1 MRTVQYTSSLLYS
14 LLILL
19 FFVQI
24 QAQPNCSSS
33 CGEIKNISYPFRL
46 KGDPSGCGDSD
57 YELSCVDNKAILEIF
72 PGRYYVH
79 NISYHDQTIR
89 LVDVN
94 FANGSCGLPS
104 GPVETTDGFVRDVR
118 FRGYGLNP
126 GSRFRFVKC
135 STNISSVPEAANH
148 TTVPCLTRN
157 GTYVYAVYDGDYSYY
172 EPRKSCSV
180 ISLAPVDL
188 RKDVTKF
195 NSYEAVMELL
205 KAGFEIGW
213 SVKCRDC
220 SLAGKQ
226 CVVKSMEKPLIYI
239 CEKEY
244 KELTRAEG
252 NWIIAAIVVG
262 GLIALGVII
271 GIIVVV
277 IRRCR
282 RRRNAADNTNK
293 TLQNRIVA

>member
-19 FFVQI
+19 LFVQI

-126 GSRFRFVKC
+126 GSRFR
-135 STNISSVPEAANH
+135 
-148 TTVPCLTRN
+148 
-157 GTYVYAVYDGDYSYY
+157 
-172 EPRKSCSV
+172 
-180 ISLAPVDL
+180 
-188 RKDVTKF
+188 
-195 NSYEAVMELL
+195 
-205 KAGFEIGW
+205 
-213 SVKCRDC
+213 DC

-226 CVVKSMEKPLIYI
+226 CVVKSMDKPLIYI
-239 CEKEY
+239 CEK
-244 KELTRAEG
+244 G
-252 NWIIAAIVVG
+252 QF
-262 GLIALGVII
+262 
-271 GIIVVV
+271 
-277 IRRCR
+277 
-282 RRRNAADNTNK
+282 
-293 TLQNRIVA
+293 LQYLFKWFKFFC